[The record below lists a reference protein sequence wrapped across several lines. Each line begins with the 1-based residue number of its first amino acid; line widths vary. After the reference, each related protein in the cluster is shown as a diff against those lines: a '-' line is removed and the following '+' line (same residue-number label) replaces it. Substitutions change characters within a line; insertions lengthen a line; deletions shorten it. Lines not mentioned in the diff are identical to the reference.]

1 MKPTLDRM
9 GASCSKQSKLRVG
22 PTSAAHGEGGP
33 GSSPLGIAAH
43 AAPEV
48 DPSPIVLTKRHSTGP
63 QRTVSLCASPTRE
76 PSMPSPVPELSV
88 VAPGSGMKPRRRS
101 SRTNKRLNV
110 SAVSQ
115 SSEAYP
121 LDHATARSAASGGSR
136 CVGSLERGGDGDA
149 DAECAALERSPATGF
164 AAHDA
169 LDMPASLPAEYDS
182 PTPGH
187 DDDGQDEHDQFHGSP
202 KPMAA
207 AATPKHHSRPGRPTI
222 TVSVREIDFRDDP
235 TFNDSKNVRVPGA
248 FASPVRT
255 PWVCGV
261 AVAVVLEALTCVCV
275 CVCIGGR
282 RQVEAG

>member
-1 MKPTLDRM
+1 M
-9 GASCSKQSKLRVG
+9 
-22 PTSAAHGEGGP
+22 
-33 GSSPLGIAAH
+33 
-43 AAPEV
+43 
-48 DPSPIVLTKRHSTGP
+48 
-63 QRTVSLCASPTRE
+63 
-76 PSMPSPVPELSV
+76 
-88 VAPGSGMKPRRRS
+88 
-101 SRTNKRLNV
+101 
-110 SAVSQ
+110 
-115 SSEAYP
+115 
-121 LDHATARSAASGGSR
+121 
-136 CVGSLERGGDGDA
+136 GSLERGGDGDA